1 MPIYCY
7 RQAEETGCDL
17 CRQGFEVRQKIADE
31 PLQHCPEC
39 GAKVQKIITKVHVH
53 TGITSGG
60 GHTLSEKNISKHGFT
75 QYRKVGPGQYVKTA
89 GKQGPDQFN
98 AQDIES

>member
-7 RQAEETGCDL
+7 RQTEQNGCDL
-17 CRQGFEVRQKIADE
+17 CRHGFELRQKITDV

-39 GAKVQKIITKVHVH
+39 GVPVNKIITAVHVH
-53 TGITSGG
+53 TGLTSGG
-60 GHTLSEKNISKHGFT
+60 GHTLSEKNISKQGFT
-75 QYRKVGPGQYVKTA
+75 QYRKVGPGQYEKTA

-98 AQDIES
+98 AKDLKD